1 MPLNITIASYGPIG
15 KACSALLQ
23 QDGYLNDN
31 KASKYHQVTWMDLDS
46 DQHQKTA
53 EASTSEAD
61 IVIILG
67 DNTAAEAA
75 SVAVEIARNCAER
88 KVPCYALLGLP
99 TEQDIHNPLHI
110 ILEESASNTLFIT
123 QDRVTNSSLD
133 DYLAKAVLNVLHPIT
148 GRGIIGVD
156 YADISTLLRCGKQ
169 TTFSVAEASGEER
182 ATLAALAAVSQL
194 PERHDSR
201 SIICNITSGYDLT
214 MKHFELIGNIVH
226 EAIPDDA
233 IVICST
239 TLDKD
244 LDERIQVGITAMY

>member
-23 QDGYLNDN
+23 QDGHLNDKETYKN
-31 KASKYHQVTWMDLDS
+31 HQVTWMELDS
-46 DQHQKTA
+46 AQHQKTA

-88 KVPCYALLGLP
+88 KVPCYALLGSP
-99 TEQDIHNPLHI
+99 TEQEFHDPLLI
-110 ILEESASNTLFIT
+110 NLNESASNTLLIT
-123 QDRVTNSSLD
+123 QDRVPNSSLA

-148 GRGIIGVD
+148 GEGMIGVD
-156 YADISTLLRCGKQ
+156 YVDIRTILSCGKE
-169 TTFSVAEASGEER
+169 TLFAVAEASGEKR
-182 ATLAALAAVSQL
+182 AEMAAHAAAEQL
-194 PERHDSR
+194 PELRVSHG
-201 SIICNITSGYDLT
+201 IICNITGGYDLT
-214 MKHFELIGNIVH
+214 MKHFELIGTIVH

-244 LDERIQVGITAMY
+244 LDERIQVGITVMY